1 MWKANMLVKLTEV
14 CNNGA
19 VTTNKHYSLRE
30 IFINPEHVVMI
41 REEKRMKEL
50 NERGKVAAGLDGAHQ
65 FSKLTINR
73 GQAGTEIVVVGSP
86 DMVES
91 TLKTGKR
98 LLKG

>member
-1 MWKANMLVKLTEV
+1 MLVKLTEV

-19 VTTNKHYSLRE
+19 VTTNKLYSLRDV
-30 IFINPEHVVMI
+30 FVNPEHVVMI

-50 NERGKVAAGLDGAHQ
+50 NERGRLTSGLDPAHQ

-86 DMVES
+86 ELIET
-91 TLKTGKR
+91 TLKNSR
-98 LLKG
+98 QLLRG

>member
-1 MWKANMLVKLTEV
+1 MLVKLTEV

-19 VTTNKHYSLRE
+19 VTTKKIYSLRE

-41 REEKRMKEL
+41 REEKRMREL
-50 NERGKVAAGLDGAHQ
+50 NERGEVGPGLHESHQ

-73 GQAGTEIVVVGSP
+73 GQTGTEIVVVGSP
-86 DMVES
+86 ES
-91 TLKTGKR
+91 IETSLNSGKK

>member
-1 MWKANMLVKLTEV
+1 MLVKLTEV

-19 VTTNKHYSLRE
+19 VTTNRMYSLRE

-50 NERGKVAAGLDGAHQ
+50 NENGKVAAGLDNAHQ

-86 DMVES
+86 AVIES
-91 TLKTGKR
+91 ALKTNKQ
-98 LLKG
+98 LLRG